1 MNTDKLTAG
10 VDEAGRGPLAGPVS
24 AAAVIL
30 PEEHTIDGLRD
41 SKKLTEK
48 RREAL
53 YEEIHKEAVSIGVGI
68 IHEDEIDRTNILA
81 ATHKAMRIAIGQLYP
96 QPELAL
102 IDGYALPDQIVP
114 NRGIIGGDD
123 EVPSISAASIVA
135 KVTRDRIMRNY
146 ALAYPEYGFD
156 RNKGYGTREHINALQ
171 NHMAC
176 PIHRKSFNPV
186 QNHLPTLTHLKDHR
200 LVGKWGEKLA
210 ARYFVHNSYHIKEM
224 NYSAPLYGEIDLII
238 RNGNEIIFVEVK
250 TATQTKL
257 GQPEDQIDDSKMEKL
272 ENAFEIYA
280 AAQEEEWDYR
290 FDIVSIILGK
300 KGPMIKHF
308 EDCLS

>member
-1 MNTDKLTAG
+1 
-10 VDEAGRGPLAGPVS
+10 
-24 AAAVIL
+24 
-30 PEEHTIDGLRD
+30 
-41 SKKLTEK
+41 
-48 RREAL
+48 
-53 YEEIHKEAVSIGVGI
+53 VGI
-68 IHEDEIDRTNILA
+68 IHEDEVDRTNILA
-81 ATHKAMRIAIGQLYP
+81 ATHKAMRIAIGQLNP

-102 IDGYALPDQIVP
+102 IDGYSLPDQIVP
-114 NRGIIGGDD
+114 NRGVIGGDD
-123 EVPSISAASIVA
+123 KIPSISAASIVA

>member
-10 VDEAGRGPLAGPVS
+10 VDEAGRGPLAGPVA

-30 PEEHTIDGLRD
+30 PEEHSIEGLRD

-53 YEEIHKEAVSIGVGI
+53 YEEIHTEAVSIGVGI

>member
-123 EVPSISAASIVA
+123 EVPSIS
-135 KVTRDRIMRNY
+135 
-146 ALAYPEYGFD
+146 
-156 RNKGYGTREHINALQ
+156 
-171 NHMAC
+171 
-176 PIHRKSFNPV
+176 
-186 QNHLPTLTHLKDHR
+186 
-200 LVGKWGEKLA
+200 
-210 ARYFVHNSYHIKEM
+210 
-224 NYSAPLYGEIDLII
+224 EIG
-238 RNGNEIIFVEVK
+238 RAHV
-250 TATQTKL
+250 
-257 GQPEDQIDDSKMEKL
+257 
-272 ENAFEIYA
+272 
-280 AAQEEEWDYR
+280 
-290 FDIVSIILGK
+290 
-300 KGPMIKHF
+300 
-308 EDCLS
+308 